1 MIPKPQVD
9 WQEYIQILF
18 KRRWVFLIPL
28 ICVLVLSIVASFI
41 MPKTYEAKA
50 TILVEEEKM
59 VNPLL
64 RNLAVSS
71 SVGQRLHRL
80 REEILSW
87 PRLLQLVEELNLN
100 KEVSNPLELEEL
112 ILGIRKQISLTM
124 TGKDVIVISYEDKDP
139 HTTQE
144 VVNTLCD
151 ILIRKNLL
159 VQSQEADSAITFI
172 EEQLQSYQVKLEES
186 EQALRK
192 FKETYGLKMPVATL
206 INEQLAKLE
215 AELAVALV
223 DCTEDHPRIIGL
235 RRHIESL
242 KEKRNQ
248 EVEDAAKIMGDE
260 DYKDY
265 ISIAESIPK
274 QEEELARLTR
284 NRQVNEQ
291 IYAMLLQ
298 RLETATITKQ
308 LESSEN
314 KTKFKIIEPARLPL
328 KPKSPNK
335 LKFNFLGLV
344 IGGIVGFGST
354 YVAEYT
360 DRSFK
365 RTDDLKNMF
374 NLPVLGS
381 ISKITTE
388 QDIKKRKAHRRAI
401 LLLLTFIV
409 LLLILSTFT
418 TIKLIY

>member
-1 MIPKPQVD
+1 
-9 WQEYIQILF
+9 
-18 KRRWVFLIPL
+18 
-28 ICVLVLSIVASFI
+28 
-41 MPKTYEAKA
+41 
-50 TILVEEEKM
+50 
-59 VNPLL
+59 
-64 RNLAVSS
+64 
-71 SVGQRLHRL
+71 
-80 REEILSW
+80 
-87 PRLLQLVEELNLN
+87 
-100 KEVSNPLELEEL
+100 
-112 ILGIRKQISLTM
+112 
-124 TGKDVIVISYEDKDP
+124 
-139 HTTQE
+139 
-144 VVNTLCD
+144 
-151 ILIRKNLL
+151 L